1 MDVTH
6 HASYSLFLQRNY
18 RFFFL
23 FVFSTTLLCIYVFA
37 FCWVN
42 LRRIMDMHQCKID
55 RALLKSPITALLILY
70 TFIAVWFVGGLTS
83 FHLYLI
89 STNQVRLF
97 SSN

>member
-1 MDVTH
+1 
-6 HASYSLFLQRNY
+6 
-18 RFFFL
+18 
-23 FVFSTTLLCIYVFA
+23 
-37 FCWVN
+37 
-42 LRRIMDMHQCKID
+42 MHQCKIG
-55 RALLKSPITALLILY
+55 RALSKSPITALLILY